1 MLKKKKYEKDLEE
14 QEMKLEFELIK
25 EEEKIKE
32 EKFID
37 LGAEIG
43 QIISKEQEEIKK
55 LEDEYKRRQE
65 KKNRKTKRS

>member
-1 MLKKKKYEKDLEE
+1 
-14 QEMKLEFELIK
+14 MKLEFELIK

-55 LEDEYKRRQE
+55 IRR
-65 KKNRKTKRS
+65 